1 MQNVYDCLSI
11 QEPVITTSA
20 LTKKEMFQNNNMKTV
35 NLNDFIRACNLQI
48 RNASKLQINKL
59 NARRNA
65 NSLNETNF
73 TCPFTLHTKPSSKS
87 LFHLS
92 IFMRINYWR
101 VKKKSQTKLA
111 LNTLLTWILINANEK
126 KSLWHYQ
133 FLALS
138 NKAQNNLLFTPF
150 SLLSLGVRRD
160 RGVTLDTIH
169 TWVLK
174 MVK

>member
-1 MQNVYDCLSI
+1 MTFKLGKERDYFTVHKIKRCSCVVNSSCVVDNFMIDILIVFLLLVFDNLRTECLC
-11 QEPVITTSA
+11 
-20 LTKKEMFQNNNMKTV
+20 F
-35 NLNDFIRACNLQI
+35 R
-48 RNASKLQINKL
+48 
-59 NARRNA
+59 
-65 NSLNETNF
+65 
-73 TCPFTLHTKPSSKS
+73 
-87 LFHLS
+87 
-92 IFMRINYWR
+92 RINYWR

-126 KSLWHYQ
+126 KSILHLQ